1 MDKSNKTVKNYII
14 RCGGADAYLTRIEKK
29 KNEPPVY
36 VYDTKDK
43 KKAKRFTRE
52 EAEEIAEKRQAVAV
66 KLKG

>member
-1 MDKSNKTVKNYII
+1 MDKTEKNYIV
-14 RCGGADAYLTRIEKK
+14 RCGGADAYLTKIEKK
-29 KNEPPVY
+29 KNEAPVY
-36 VYDTKDK
+36 IYGTKDK